1 LSPRKA
7 TPKGIAAIAA
17 IAAAAVA
24 RDADLF
30 DRAGRN
36 VLAAELLAALNLAVT
51 TAVRAVVLGR
61 VGQPRH

>member
-7 TPKGIAAIAA
+7 TPKGIAA

-36 VLAAELLAALNLAVT
+36 ALAAELLAALNLAVT